1 MADGDERD
9 IHFLSLIFSLQAA
22 ALQQL
27 GKLVNPLS
35 GQVERDLGAA
45 RQSIDL
51 LESLARKTRGNLSRD
66 EERALQDI
74 LTSLRLNYVDE
85 VKKGEPLTGAGASAS
100 EDAIGDAAAAAPADE
115 EKAAGETAS

>member
-35 GQVERDLGAA
+35 GQVERDLVAA

-74 LTSLRLNYVDE
+74 LTSLHLNYVDE
-85 VKKGEPLTGAGASAS
+85 VKKGEPLTGASAG
-100 EDAIGDAAAAAPADE
+100 EDAISDAAAAAPPGE

>member
-85 VKKGEPLTGAGASAS
+85 VKKGEPLTGAG
-100 EDAIGDAAAAAPADE
+100 EDAIGDGAAAAPAGE

>member
-1 MADGDERD
+1 MAADERD

-22 ALQQL
+22 TLQQL

-35 GQVERDLGAA
+35 GQVERDLAAA

-51 LESLARKTRGNLSRD
+51 LESLARKTQGNLSR
-66 EERALQDI
+66 EEARALQDI

-85 VKKGEPLTGAGASAS
+85 VKKGEPVAALREEAGGAGA
-100 EDAIGDAAAAAPADE
+100 AAADGGQE
-115 EKAAGETAS
+115 AAGESAN